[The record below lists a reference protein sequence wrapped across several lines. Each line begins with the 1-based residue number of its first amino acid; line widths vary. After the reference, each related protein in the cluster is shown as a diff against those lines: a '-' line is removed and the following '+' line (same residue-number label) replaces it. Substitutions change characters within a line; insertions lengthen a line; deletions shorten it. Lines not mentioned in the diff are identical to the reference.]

1 MTPSASQRA
10 HGIAA
15 TVSATVAVLALA
27 GCGLLGGSDRG
38 GSELEHDEESGRYF
52 HPELVTQ
59 STALIDEHFPQ
70 ITEVQDLTISEGRF
84 TDPDER
90 VVIPAPDD
98 YWWQA
103 VIGLPTEE
111 IDGLHRAARAAQES
125 DGGTGSAPE
134 VMSDQELFEIIVP
147 TLETVIPPC
156 PSGWIPVDRALADS
170 GITEAGDMLEAA
182 VLCEGGSHL
191 IIAAHDM

>member
-1 MTPSASQRA
+1 MTPPASLRA
-10 HGIAA
+10 RGIAA
-15 TVSATVAVLALA
+15 TASVTVAVLALA

-38 GSELEHDEESGRYF
+38 GSEMEYDEESGRYF

-70 ITEVQDLTISEGRF
+70 ITEVQDLTISEGQF

-103 VIGLPTEE
+103 VIGLKAEE
-111 IDGLHRAARAAQES
+111 IDSLWRAGRAAQKS

-134 VMSDQELFEIIVP
+134 VMSDEELFAIIVP
-147 TLETVIPPC
+147 ALEAVIPSC
-156 PSGWIPVDRALADS
+156 PSGWIPVGRVLAES
-170 GITEAGDMLEAA
+170 EITEAGDMLEAA